1 MRKIMISLLCF
12 VLVVATALCV
22 SAEDSLQATDITKD
36 TEFTGTGYAGF
47 GFLKDKKTGTYR
59 KSAGDTTLV
68 LNNPD
73 GMASLYLMFDLE
85 YGTYTITDNNSG
97 KSITAG
103 THNFIHEF
111 IDLES
116 AFGYLPTSVTLDFS
130 NGAVRLSEVYVF
142 SSGETPGFVQKWEP
156 PLDGKTDILMM
167 PTHGDDEQLYFA
179 GLLPYYAGELDCAVQ
194 VVYLTSHRYDT
205 TIRMHEMLNGLWSTG
220 VENYPIFAYGLDF
233 RIDNLEKSYQVY
245 ANNGLPK
252 EKLVGFVVEQMRR
265 FKPQV
270 VVGHDIN
277 GEYGH
282 GMHRVYADLIV
293 NACEISGDPEQY
305 PESAQQY
312 GAWDVPKTYLHSL
325 EENPIE
331 INYDIPLEH
340 YDGLTA
346 FQVTQQY
353 GFPCHVTQQIYN
365 SFRVW
370 LYGYNNEITKA
381 TQIERY
387 NPCKFGLLRST
398 VGEDIQKNDFLE
410 NIITYAEQE
419 RLEQERLEQER
430 LEKERLEKER
440 LERVRKEL
448 EQLQQER
455 LEQLRLE
462 QLEQERLKQEQEAA
476 RLEQERLEQAE
487 LEVLIAQA
495 RKRNRIT
502 VICLILVFLGGSSLA
517 SSLTKKHF
525 EKRKGLDSGKKSKK
539 R

>member
-1 MRKIMISLLCF
+1 MRKLTVLFLCF
-12 VLVVATALCV
+12 VLIAAAALCV
-22 SAEDSLQATDITKD
+22 SAEEPQQAVDITKD
-36 TEFTGTGYAGF
+36 TDFSGTGYASF
-47 GFLKDKKTGTYR
+47 GFLKDKKTHSYQ
-59 KSAGDTTLV
+59 KSTGNVTLV
-68 LNNPD
+68 LSNPE

-85 YGTYTITDNNSG
+85 YGTYTITDNDTG
-97 KSITAG
+97 KAITAG
-103 THNFIHEF
+103 TNNFIHEF
-111 IDLES
+111 IDLEN
-116 AFGYLPTSVTLDFS
+116 AFGYLPTSVTLDFA
-130 NGAVRLSEVYVF
+130 NGIVRLSEIYVF
-142 SSGETPGFVQKWEP
+142 SSGQTPDFVQKWEP

-167 PTHGDDEQLYFA
+167 PTHGDDDQLYFA

-205 TIRMHEMLNGLWSTG
+205 TIRFHEMLNGLWQTG
-220 VENYPIFAYGLDF
+220 VENYPIFMSGLDF

-245 ANNGLPK
+245 ANNGMPK
-252 EKLVGFVVEQMRR
+252 EKLIGFAVEQMRR

-270 VVGHDIN
+270 VIGHDIN

-282 GMHRVYADLIV
+282 GMHRVYADMIV
-293 NACEISGDPEQY
+293 HACQISGDPEQY

-331 INYDIPLEH
+331 INYDIPLDH

-346 FQVTQQY
+346 FQVTQKY
-353 GFPCHVTQQIYN
+353 GFPCHETQQIYK

-370 LYGYNNEITKA
+370 LYGHNNEITKA

-398 VGEDIQKNDFLE
+398 VGEDVLKNDFLE
-410 NIITYAEQE
+410 NIITYSEQE

-448 EQLQQER
+448 DLIQQER

-462 QLEQERLKQEQEAA
+462 RLEQERLAQEQEAA
-476 RLEQERLEQAE
+476 RLEQERLEREE
-487 LEVLIAQA
+487 LEQLIAQA

-502 VICLILVFLGGSSLA
+502 VICLIVVFLGGSSLA
-517 SSLTKKHF
+517 SNLTKKHL
-525 EKRKGLDSGKKSKK
+525 EKRKGLESGKKSKK
-539 R
+539 

>member
-12 VLVVATALCV
+12 VLAVATALCV

-167 PTHGDDEQLYFA
+167 PAHGDDEQLYFA

-205 TIRMHEMLNGLWSTG
+205 TIRMHECFTHK
-220 VENYPIFAYGLDF
+220 Y
-233 RIDNLEKSYQVY
+233 
-245 ANNGLPK
+245 
-252 EKLVGFVVEQMRR
+252 
-265 FKPQV
+265 
-270 VVGHDIN
+270 
-277 GEYGH
+277 
-282 GMHRVYADLIV
+282 
-293 NACEISGDPEQY
+293 
-305 PESAQQY
+305 
-312 GAWDVPKTYLHSL
+312 
-325 EENPIE
+325 
-331 INYDIPLEH
+331 
-340 YDGLTA
+340 
-346 FQVTQQY
+346 
-353 GFPCHVTQQIYN
+353 
-365 SFRVW
+365 
-370 LYGYNNEITKA
+370 
-381 TQIERY
+381 RY
-387 NPCKFGLLRST
+387 
-398 VGEDIQKNDFLE
+398 
-410 NIITYAEQE
+410 
-419 RLEQERLEQER
+419 
-430 LEKERLEKER
+430 
-440 LERVRKEL
+440 
-448 EQLQQER
+448 
-455 LEQLRLE
+455 
-462 QLEQERLKQEQEAA
+462 
-476 RLEQERLEQAE
+476 
-487 LEVLIAQA
+487 
-495 RKRNRIT
+495 
-502 VICLILVFLGGSSLA
+502 
-517 SSLTKKHF
+517 
-525 EKRKGLDSGKKSKK
+525 
-539 R
+539 